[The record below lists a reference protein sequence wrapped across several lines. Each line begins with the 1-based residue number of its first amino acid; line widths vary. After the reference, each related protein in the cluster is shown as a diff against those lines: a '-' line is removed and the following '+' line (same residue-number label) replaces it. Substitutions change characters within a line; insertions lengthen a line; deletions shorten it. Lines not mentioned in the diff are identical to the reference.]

1 METLLNIKNLH
12 ANVGEK
18 EILKGLDLTVN
29 SGEVHVIMGPNGAGK
44 STLANVILNNPEY
57 SKMSGEV
64 IFENENINDLTTD
77 KIAKKGIF
85 MSFQLPEEIPGISVM
100 NFFFFF
106 NVESW
111 LTMRDKFLAE
121 DITFA
126 AANACTDTSN
136 LLRISSEK
144 LSATLLGIAAAGTEA
159 AVFHIGDG
167 AVAVLNNDSSVEC
180 LSLPENRD
188 RHNATWFTVD
198 KDAIKHMRI
207 TRVDLTNAKALLL
220 MSDGVYQGKEPLDAA
235 LELFALLDD
244 FSDFSS
250 IEFAS
255 VVKKLQL
262 EDDHTII
269 ILRTS

>member
-1 METLLNIKNLH
+1 MTIDFYSAAGETHIKEHLYNQD
-12 ANVGEK
+12 AVSF
-18 EILKGLDLTVN
+18 IL
-29 SGEVHVIMGPNGAGK
+29 SGENGIAAALSDGAGA
-44 STLANVILNNPEY
+44 SMMSAIGAHVNVQ
-57 SKMSGEV
+57 
-64 IFENENINDLTTD
+64 
-77 KIAKKGIF
+77 A
-85 MSFQLPEEIPGISVM
+85 VM
-100 NFFFFF
+100 NFFRIH

-121 DITFA
+121 DIMFA

-235 LELFALLDD
+235 LELFASLDD

-250 IEFAS
+250 IELAS